1 MIELDQGTVSSS
13 KLSLNQSS
21 VSLSYLNN
29 TSSLIDSASRNT
41 EMFSFSVFIEDKHN
55 KYFFTKCSNINAEN
69 WTR

>member
-29 TSSLIDSASRNT
+29 TSSLIDLASRNT

-55 KYFFTKCSNINAEN
+55 KYFFYKMFKH
-69 WTR
+69 